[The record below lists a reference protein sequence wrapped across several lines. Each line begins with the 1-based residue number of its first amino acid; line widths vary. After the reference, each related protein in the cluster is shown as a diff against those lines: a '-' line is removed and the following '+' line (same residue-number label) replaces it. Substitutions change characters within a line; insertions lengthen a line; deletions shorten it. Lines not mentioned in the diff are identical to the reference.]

1 MYARRQW
8 RKRDPA
14 PITHHRAE
22 RGLQTKCYIPRG
34 PGPSAAWPR
43 TVGMSPGLCAAFG
56 VGGQDASGG
65 SDQGGERWSGR
76 SPVTRTGIVL
86 PFRADVTAARADAIG
101 LNRRIRKPRRG
112 LPSSG
117 PGFSRGWSSG
127 SSRDG
132 ATDGAGPGKRL

>member
-1 MYARRQW
+1 MYARREW

-43 TVGMSPGLCAAFG
+43 TVGMSPGLCATFG

-65 SDQGGERWSGR
+65 SVHGGER
-76 SPVTRTGIVL
+76 
-86 PFRADVTAARADAIG
+86 
-101 LNRRIRKPRRG
+101 
-112 LPSSG
+112 
-117 PGFSRGWSSG
+117 
-127 SSRDG
+127 
-132 ATDGAGPGKRL
+132 